1 MRFRYEGIGLVCIF
15 VTFSVT
21 TLAVGNM
28 KCEMSSCS
36 SEMGLTLAKSAT
48 DQRYCKLLYSVCFV
62 FKCIYNYITLTDCQ
76 FYCFSAFYPT
86 KWVLCCLRCCQCMMS
101 LVDKIYYLALLCFC
115 RCINFSGHGM
125 FGQKVTPA
133 ILLKLELNARAC
145 DIRWFML
152 LCILHQVLQESKCSL
167 QIYCH

>member
-1 MRFRYEGIGLVCIF
+1 MSYVVMEPWRFIIPCRMPFKFIYCWLCFDVLSLWRYRTSMHFCKK
-15 VTFSVT
+15 FSVT

-36 SEMGLTLAKSAT
+36 SELGLTLAKPAT

-86 KWVLCCLRCCQCMMS
+86 KWVLCCLHCCQCMMS

-115 RCINFSGHGM
+115 RCINF
-125 FGQKVTPA
+125 
-133 ILLKLELNARAC
+133 L
-145 DIRWFML
+145 
-152 LCILHQVLQESKCSL
+152 SL
-167 QIYCH
+167 SQAVGCLAKK